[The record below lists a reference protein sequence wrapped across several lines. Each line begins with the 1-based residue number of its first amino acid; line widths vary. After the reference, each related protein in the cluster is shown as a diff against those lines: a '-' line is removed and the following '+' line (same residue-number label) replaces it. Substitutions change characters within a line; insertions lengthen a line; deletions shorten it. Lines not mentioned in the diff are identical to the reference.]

1 MTVQHLFIIRGISG
15 AGKST
20 LASTLAP
27 EGRDVSTDDFFHK
40 DFDRDQP
47 YEFDLNAIIDGSAHG
62 WAENRVK
69 ELLADGSGLP
79 VVIAN
84 TFTQRWEM
92 EFYLQLCKELGIRCT
107 VCDLYDGGCTDEE
120 LFERNA
126 HGVPLEGVQKMRAR
140 YEHEWRTAN
149 PIKPWLRGGE

>member
-1 MTVQHLFIIRGISG
+1 MTVQHLFIIRGITGS
-15 AGKST
+15 GKST

-27 EGRDVSTDDFFHK
+27 EGRDISTDDFFHAN
-40 DFDRDQP
+40 FDRSEP
-47 YEFDLNAIIDGSAHG
+47 YKFDLERILDGSAHG
-62 WAENRVK
+62 WAEGRVK
-69 ELLADGSGLP
+69 ELLTDGTGLS

-92 EFYLQLCKELGIRCT
+92 EYYLQLCKELEVHYT

-126 HGVPLEGVQKMRAR
+126 HGVPLEGIQKMRAR
-140 YEHEWRTAN
+140 YEHDWRTAN

>member
-27 EGRDVSTDDFFHK
+27 VGRDVSTDDFFHE
-40 DFDRDQP
+40 DFDRSKP
-47 YEFDLNAIIDGSAHG
+47 YVFNFECIKDGSAHG
-62 WAENRVK
+62 WAEAKVR
-69 ELLADGSGLP
+69 ELLTDGTGLP

-84 TFTQRWEM
+84 TFTCRWEM
-92 EFYLQLCKELGIRCT
+92 EYYIQLSNELGVSLT
-107 VCDLYDGGCTDEE
+107 VCDLYDGGCSDEE

-126 HGVPLEGVQKMRAR
+126 HGVPLQSIKDMRER
-140 YEHEWRTAN
+140 YEHDWKNGN
-149 PIKPWLRGGE
+149 PVKPWLRGE

>member
-1 MTVQHLFIIRGISG
+1 MTHLFIIRGISG

-27 EGRDVSTDDFFHK
+27 EGRDISTDDFFHEN
-40 DFDRDQP
+40 FDRSKP
-47 YEFDLNAIIDGSAHG
+47 YVFDLARIFDGSAHG
-62 WAENRVK
+62 WAEAKVK
-69 ELLADGSGLP
+69 ELLTDGTGLP

-84 TFTQRWEM
+84 TFTCRWEM
-92 EFYLQLCKELGIRCT
+92 EYYIQLCKELGIRFT

-126 HGVPLEGVQKMRAR
+126 HGVPLASIQAMRAR
-140 YEHEWRTAN
+140 YEHDWKNGN
-149 PIKPWLRGGE
+149 PENPYKK